1 MRQRRLTRLSTKQT
15 ERHID
20 INEWMRKNSGK
31 LKLSDLARPP
41 TYYYDQA
48 SDNNTVHSEEMV
60 SSASEE
66 FRLNLGMVSSPTI
79 DIKTSVVK

>member
-1 MRQRRLTRLSTKQT
+1 MRQRRLTRLSTKKT

-41 TYYYDQA
+41 TYYYD
-48 SDNNTVHSEEMV
+48 
-60 SSASEE
+60 
-66 FRLNLGMVSSPTI
+66 
-79 DIKTSVVK
+79 